1 MYTPLW
7 HLIKLA
13 NLERGNDPGKA
24 DKLSKVCLIPA
35 LHLEGRTETEIREVP
50 PATFELTETIRMTP
64 HAAVIKGL
72 YPHMKQFCSR
82 TPQCGNSANLE

>member
-7 HLIKLA
+7 HLNKLA

-35 LHLEGRTETEIREVP
+35 LHLEGRTKTGFREVP
-50 PATFELTETIRMTP
+50 PATFELTETIRMTSQWCSNQGLAPP
-64 HAAVIKGL
+64 HETVLFSYPAVWK
-72 YPHMKQFCSR
+72 FS
-82 TPQCGNSANLE
+82 